1 MSPVSSYRV
10 IGTEGIWDAQ
20 SRVFFGPCDPW
31 KVGRGSGSIVYDG
44 GATQGND
51 EGRGKPERLGWVLY
65 GSFEFTFD
73 DYLAWSQL
81 QVVTL

>member
-1 MSPVSSYRV
+1 MR
-10 IGTEGIWDAQ
+10 
-20 SRVFFGPCDPW
+20 SRACFSDLATPGKSDV
-31 KVGRGSGSIVYDG
+31 VVGSIVYDG